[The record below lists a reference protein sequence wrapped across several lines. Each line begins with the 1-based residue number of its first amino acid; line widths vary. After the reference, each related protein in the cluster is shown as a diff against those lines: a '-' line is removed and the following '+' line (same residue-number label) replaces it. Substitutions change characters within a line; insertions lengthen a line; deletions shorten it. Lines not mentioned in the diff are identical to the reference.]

1 LEEETK
7 VLTTPWLYAG
17 LKYRERLLILNKHT
31 SSTANLNGILEC
43 CSVVFG
49 VSRDDITGSC
59 RKQEF
64 AMARHAFAK
73 LARDGTEETF
83 SAIAEFLGKRNHATA
98 MNSYTK
104 ACNYIDI
111 YPKFRDKYEMCSH
124 LLKKAETIKDAALMQ
139 NLSDRIDL
147 IKQFEIDKNEIKID
161 ENEPIIRDKR
171 SKTT

>member
-1 LEEETK
+1 MEEETK

-64 AMARHAFAK
+64 A
-73 LARDGTEETF
+73 
-83 SAIAEFLGKRNHATA
+83 
-98 MNSYTK
+98 
-104 ACNYIDI
+104 
-111 YPKFRDKYEMCSH
+111 
-124 LLKKAETIKDAALMQ
+124 
-139 NLSDRIDL
+139 
-147 IKQFEIDKNEIKID
+147 IDKNEIKID